1 MENNNLDNQPGDK
14 NQETIFTPD
23 EFSLKSYNK
32 HIKQARYTIFAVA
45 LLLIINLLVLCF
57 TFNENYTYLW
67 IDILLWSIF
76 IAGFV
81 LLGFWSKKKP
91 YYAIIGTLCLYTL
104 FIVLNAALDLSTLYK
119 GILVKIIVF
128 VLLIKGLND
137 AKEAQALQMTFGK

>member
-1 MENNNLDNQPGDK
+1 MENNNLHNQSGDQ

-23 EFSLKSYNK
+23 EFSLKGYDK
-32 HIKQARYTIFAVA
+32 HIKQARYTIFALA

-57 TFNENYTYLW
+57 TVNENHAYLW

-91 YYAIIGTLCLYTL
+91 YYAITGTLCFYTL
-104 FIVLNAALDLSTLYK
+104 FIVLNAAIDVSTLYK

-128 VLLIKGLND
+128 ILLIKGLND
-137 AKEAQALQMTFGK
+137 AKEAQALQKTFGK